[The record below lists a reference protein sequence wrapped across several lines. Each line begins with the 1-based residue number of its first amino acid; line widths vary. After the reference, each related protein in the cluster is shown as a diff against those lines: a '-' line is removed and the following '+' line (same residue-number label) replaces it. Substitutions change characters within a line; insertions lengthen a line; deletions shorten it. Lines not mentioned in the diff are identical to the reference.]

1 MSDVAVYSCNPTT
14 QMAETGGLG
23 LQYQPLL
30 QDEIGA
36 HKIVSV
42 GFIVFSCVRVAC
54 YLPCQPLTMTITY
67 KTFHIYI
74 VWQ

>member
-1 MSDVAVYSCNPTT
+1 MSDVAAYSCNPTT
-14 QMAETGGLG
+14 QMAEAGGLG

-42 GFIVFSCVRVAC
+42 GFIVFIFPVCEWHA
-54 YLPCQPLTMTITY
+54 
-67 KTFHIYI
+67 IYP
-74 VWQ
+74 VSP